1 MRPHSLSLVIG
12 LACAGR
18 AAAQVRPGIEVLLSD
33 SIALVTGKRVA
44 LLTNQTGV
52 DRLGRRDIDL
62 LRGAPGVRLTLILSP
77 EHGLEGAVDRPGLPD
92 AVDPASGLPIY
103 SLYGGTPLPNIAAL
117 DSVDLVLV
125 DLQDVGA
132 RYYTY
137 PVPAVLLMAE
147 AARRGKPL
155 VVLDRPNPIGG
166 QALQGNLASAAHTIE
181 RIGDALP
188 VTMRHGMT
196 LGELLALANDV
207 QRLHARLIV
216 IPAAGGGRGTYAD
229 HTRLPLVRPAPHIA
243 APRDAPAPP
252 QAGLFRRHNTPLVP
266 VPRLA
271 D

>member
-12 LACAGR
+12 LACAGP

-137 PVPAVLLMAE
+137 PVTAVLLMAE
-147 AARRGKPL
+147 AARRWWCSTGRTRSGVKRCRGTSR
-155 VVLDRPNPIGG
+155 VRPMRSS
-166 QALQGNLASAAHTIE
+166 ASATPC
-181 RIGDALP
+181 RCP
-188 VTMRHGMT
+188 CVTG
-196 LGELLALANDV
+196 
-207 QRLHARLIV
+207 
-216 IPAAGGGRGTYAD
+216 
-229 HTRLPLVRPAPHIA
+229 
-243 APRDAPAPP
+243 
-252 QAGLFRRHNTPLVP
+252 
-266 VPRLA
+266 
-271 D
+271 